1 VPSGSRAAGKTT
13 PQGWFFYFCLFGI
26 DLGVLLAS
34 KKTGR
39 QLFETHL
46 ALRDYLNRKP
56 ETDEVDLVLFNEAPV
71 RIAYSIIRNGR
82 LLLCRDGKELTDF
95 INEIL
100 VNQQINQSTNQ
111 HFHFW
116 FVGFGGF
123 S

>member
-1 VPSGSRAAGKTT
+1 M
-13 PQGWFFYFCLFGI
+13 
-26 DLGVLLAS
+26 GVLLAS
-34 KKTGR
+34 IKTGR

-46 ALRDYLNRKP
+46 ALLDYLNRKP

-82 LLLCRDGKELTDF
+82 LLLCRGGKELTDF

-111 HFHFW
+111 PVNKSTSQPVNILTFGLLGS
-116 FVGFGGF
+116 VGFPEQLRCL